1 MAYQRKRDKDIR
13 CPLEY
18 GMELFGG
25 KWNSRIICVLAT
37 LGTLRYSELRKEMGN
52 ITDAVLASTLKGLIA
67 NGIVLRKSYDEIP
80 PRVEYSLSEKGQSVV
95 PILQSICQWTGL
107 FYKEDTGTTMVQCQK
122 CDHRGKTT
130 E

>member
-1 MAYQRKRDKDIR
+1 MAYQRKLDRDIR

-25 KWNSRIICVLAT
+25 KWNSRIICVLST

-52 ITDAVLASTLKGLIA
+52 ITDAVLASALKNLIG
-67 NGIVLRKSYDEIP
+67 NGIVIRNAYQEIP

-95 PILQSICQWTGL
+95 PILQSICKWAGV
-107 FYKEDTGTTMVQCQK
+107 FYKDGTGAPMVQCQR
-122 CDHRGKTT
+122 CDYR
-130 E
+130 